1 MPRNGLTK
9 SQICRCRSRGAP
21 GTGEAKGRANRGSG
35 KGCPLRWAARITN
48 VISDTSRRVGSSLP
62 RTARQRWKTRCS
74 PRGPVD
80 AAIVWLKYAGARS
93 PPEGR
98 PSASRRRLLLQ
109 PTNGAAMEE
118 PAPVPRVVHTAADDG
133 SEGAKANTGYAAV
146 APCGGRQ
153 CARAH
158 VVHSCATGG
167 GGGGRHHAKKRAE
180 LGRGE
185 QDSRRGPLRCGA
197 SHVRLLPRL
206 GTADEI
212 LLQCL
217 RQANL

>member
-1 MPRNGLTK
+1 MLGPSHPDTKVRCTGDEIPDTPR
-9 SQICRCRSRGAP
+9 
-21 GTGEAKGRANRGSG
+21 GRFDLSIYLSIYLSA
-35 KGCPLRWAARITN
+35 LRL
-48 VISDTSRRVGSSLP
+48 SSLLTTVTSGCALVLS
-62 RTARQRWKTRCS
+62 RDDGGARAR
-74 PRGPVD
+74 
-80 AAIVWLKYAGARS
+80 ARS

-133 SEGAKANTGYAAV
+133 SEGAQANTGHAAV